1 MSVDGFSN
9 KFRVPSFD
17 PKVLRKHVLRMA
29 LKGQSVH
36 VACAFS
42 LVEIVAVLYGRL
54 LRFDQANPN
63 AIERDYLVLS
73 KGHGVM
79 ALYACFYELGWLR
92 DRDLDNY
99 FRDGTLLRGL
109 CESGVPGCEVTSGSL
124 GHGLPI
130 ATGIAYGLQ
139 RKARTQRVYCIVGDG
154 EMNEGS
160 MWESLLF
167 AAHHKL
173 ENLTVVV
180 DANQF
185 QAMGRTEDV
194 LGLEPLSAK
203 FQSFG
208 WNTVECDG
216 HASDSLENAF
226 KSLASQPGKPAA
238 LIARTT
244 KGYGVSFMAGD
255 NSWHYRRLDDEIYGK
270 AVAELSDA

>member
-1 MSVDGFSN
+1 
-9 KFRVPSFD
+9 
-17 PKVLRKHVLRMA
+17 MA
-29 LKGQSVH
+29 WKGQSVH

-42 LVEIVAVLYGRL
+42 LIEIVSVLYSQFLRL
-54 LRFDQANPN
+54 DRLNPN
-63 AIERDYLVLS
+63 AIDRDYLVLS

-79 ALYACFYELGWLR
+79 AMYACFYELGWLG

-99 FRDGTLLRGL
+99 FGDGTLLRGL
-109 CESGVPGCEVTSGSL
+109 CESDVPGCEVTSGSL

-130 ATGIAYGLQ
+130 ATGIAYGLK
-139 RKARTQRVYCIVGDG
+139 RNGRSQRVYCVVGDG

-167 AAHHKL
+167 AAHHKMD
-173 ENLTVVV
+173 NLTVVV

-194 LGLEPLSAK
+194 LGLEPLLAK

-208 WNTVECDG
+208 WNAMECDG
-216 HASDSLENAF
+216 HDVALLEIAF
-226 KSLASQPGKPAA
+226 QELASRPGKPAA
-238 LIARTT
+238 LIARTI
-244 KGYGVSFMAGD
+244 KGHGVSFMAGD
-255 NSWHYRRLDDEIYGK
+255 NSWHYRRLTEDIYNQ